1 LNTKDFGLLALNSF
15 NTRLN
20 ERLNERCNAHFNT
33 CFKKR
38 LAISLRLLPTQFG
51 QKLVVGLFSS
61 AVALTYCGAPAFAQ
75 APAAPPPAEKT
86 VVENSPAVD
95 EIRPEDRFETMPPLT
110 LTGPLMR
117 EMLLAEIRSN
127 RGETMQA
134 AQTYISLANSLKDSR
149 FARRATQWLLRSQQ
163 FEPAFGAAQVW
174 IRLAPQSPNAQQ
186 VYDGL
191 AIASNNYVMLETVFL
206 ARLNK
211 VASEKNGVDL
221 EATYTGLLRS
231 LLQAPDPK
239 GAAAFLD
246 KIADSK
252 SANPLQR
259 AAGFTAKANWKIAS
273 RDLPAAQ
280 RDVDAALAA
289 SNQYSPAVWLALQL
303 AANDKN
309 ADMGRKTFEQ
319 YLQFPMPL
327 TPSHGEARLL
337 YGALLEELGKSQD
350 ALTLLATTGTQDTS
364 YLRTQ
369 LRVAALRTKDGK
381 IDAALQGLS
390 AVSANQA
397 LTLNDADKTLVARAT
412 GQILREA
419 KRDQEALVFLTKAL
433 QEQPEQ
439 TDLLY
444 EQAMTA
450 ERLKQFD
457 LMEQQLRTLIT
468 IKPDQALA
476 YNALGYSLA
485 DRGIR
490 LDEAEELIRNA
501 LSLRPDDGMLIDS
514 LGWVF
519 FKQRKYPQALEQL
532 QDAYKRLPDGEI
544 AAHLGEVHWEMGQK
558 DKAREVWKDALTKE
572 PKHPVL
578 LETLKRFDVKVEPA
592 NR

>member
-1 LNTKDFGLLALNSF
+1 MPLGMQLAQ
-15 NTRLN
+15 
-20 ERLNERCNAHFNT
+20 
-33 CFKKR
+33 
-38 LAISLRLLPTQFG
+38 QFG
-51 QKLVVGLFSS
+51 DRFALRIATGLF
-61 AVALTYCGAPAFAQ
+61 VGALAATNFVSPVFAQ
-75 APAAPPPAEKT
+75 TPTTPVAPTEKAAADKPI
-86 VVENSPAVD
+86 VD
-95 EIRPEDRFETMPPLT
+95 DEVRPEDRFETMPPLT

-117 EMLLAEIRSN
+117 EMLLAEIRSS
-127 RGETMQA
+127 RGETLQA

-174 IRLAPQSPNAQQ
+174 IRLAPQSPSAQQ

-191 AIASNNYVMLETVFL
+191 AIASNNYVMLENVFL
-206 ARLNK
+206 ARINK
-211 VASEKNGVDL
+211 VASEKNSADL
-221 EATYTGLLRS
+221 EAAYTGLLRS

-246 KIADSK
+246 KIADAK
-252 SANPLQR
+252 SPNPLLR

-280 RDVDAALAA
+280 RDVDAALVA

-309 ADMGRKTFEQ
+309 ADQSRKTFEQ
-319 YLQFPMPL
+319 YLQFSMPM
-327 TPSHGEARLL
+327 TPTHGDARLL
-337 YGALLEELGKSQD
+337 YSALLEELGKPQD
-350 ALTLLATTGTQDTS
+350 ALTLLAATGTQDSS

-381 IDAALQGLS
+381 IDAALQGLT
-390 AVSANQA
+390 AISANQT
-397 LTLNDADKTLVARAT
+397 LQLNDGDKTLVARAT

-419 KRDQEALVFLTKAL
+419 KRDKEALAFLTKAL
-433 QEQPEQ
+433 EEQPEQ
-439 TDLLY
+439 TEILY
-444 EQAMTA
+444 EQAMAA
-450 ERLKQFD
+450 ERLKQYD
-457 LMEQQLRTLIT
+457 LMEQQLRLLIT
-468 IKPDQALA
+468 LKPDQALA

-485 DRGIR
+485 DRGVR
-490 LDEAEELIRNA
+490 LEDAEELIRNA
-501 LSLRPDDGMLIDS
+501 LSLRPEDGMLIDS

-532 QDAYKRLPDGEI
+532 QDAYNRLPDGEI

-558 DKAREVWKDALTKE
+558 DKAREVWKEALSKE

-578 LETLKRFDVKVEPA
+578 LETLKRFNVKLDA
-592 NR
+592 AAR